1 MRFPGV
7 IAPISGLMGHKPSSR
22 GCAFQAVKQD
32 GSALQLIA
40 EVSPWPVCDIFFG
53 RIRKDPVDDLVV
65 NQIWYFATLAWNRS
79 LGILGN
85 NSCHG
90 VFTADFWGHNGYV
103 ACRRC

>member
-65 NQIWYFATLAWNRS
+65 NQNLVLCHFGLEQKLRHS
-79 LGILGN
+79 LEKFVSRGFH
-85 NSCHG
+85 C
-90 VFTADFWGHNGYV
+90 
-103 ACRRC
+103 